1 MPNIHTRDRACDDCH
16 TIRPLSELSDD
27 AKLAIARQAV
37 KEWLEPDYGCN
48 FVEHCVAL
56 SLLRLLRELADAKAA
71 EAVAN
76 DAYIALREIFKLK
89 DRWQ

>member
-1 MPNIHTRDRACDDCH
+1 MSDTPIT
-16 TIRPLSELSDD
+16 DD